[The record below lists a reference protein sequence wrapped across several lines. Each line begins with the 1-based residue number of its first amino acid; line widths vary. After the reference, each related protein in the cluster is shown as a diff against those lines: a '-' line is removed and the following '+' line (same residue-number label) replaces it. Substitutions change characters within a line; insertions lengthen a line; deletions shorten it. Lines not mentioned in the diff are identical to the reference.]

1 MPIVPCMGS
10 IGCADDIEDTGV
22 VEWHDRDLLAAMAGS
37 ESPDVLVVVDPDGV
51 MRYISDAAQRM
62 LGHEPEASTG
72 SPIWEFVHPD
82 DMITAGGAMQEASR
96 TEGYHVPF
104 VLRVRHADGGWV
116 RCEVN
121 GVTLDGPGGTW
132 VVLALRAEAD
142 RDETMDRRVRIE
154 HLIRLVSLEC
164 SAVRWNDVDGLVER
178 FLQDLS
184 TIVGAESAELA
195 WQESDE
201 PLRVGARWPVVRT
214 GPVAMQGG
222 SEFTPLWPFEESS
235 AELLH
240 FSADLPSLEQSE
252 VRDRFVRLRTQ
263 AVVEV
268 PLSPRRPWAVLRL
281 AFGPCWNR
289 WDDANVDL
297 VVVLASTLMAT
308 LRRCLAEAHLHQQAR
323 TDPLTGLMNRA
334 ELYRRFEELL
344 RRHDADEA
352 ELGVLYCDLD
362 LFKQVN
368 DRFGHAA
375 GDELLRQV
383 ADELSTN
390 VRDVD
395 LVARFGGDEFVI
407 VCPQLETSETLERI
421 MGRVCN
427 AVRRLAPHGVPIRL
441 SVGAA
446 VARPGLGVDELIRLS
461 DEAMYRAKRGIR
473 VAAPVH

>member
-1 MPIVPCMGS
+1 MTVI
-10 IGCADDIEDTGV
+10 
-22 VEWHDRDLLAAMAGS
+22 
-37 ESPDVLVVVDPDGV
+37 VDPEGII
-51 MRYISDAAQRM
+51 RFASDAVERV
-62 LGHEPEASTG
+62 LGLDPPAHVGQAM
-72 SPIWEFVHPD
+72 WDFVHPD
-82 DMITAGGAMQEASR
+82 DLVTAAGARQEASR
-96 TEGYHVPF
+96 TEGYHVPAVF
-104 VLRVRHADGGWV
+104 RVQSHDGGWV
-116 RCEVN
+116 ACEVN
-121 GVTLDGPGGTW
+121 GVTLDGPGGVW
-132 VVLALRAEAD
+132 AVVSLRPQAD
-142 RDETMDRRVRIE
+142 RDQTMERRVRIE
-154 HLIRLVSLEC
+154 QLIRLASLEC
-164 SAVRWNDVDGLVER
+164 SAVRWNDVEPLVER
-178 FLQDLS
+178 FLQDLA
-184 TIVGAESAELA
+184 TVVGAESVELA

-201 PLRVGARWPVVRT
+201 PLTVGARWPVVRT
-214 GPVAMQGG
+214 GSVVMQG
-222 SEFTPLWPFEESS
+222 SDEFTPLWPFEECST
-235 AELLH
+235 ALLH
-240 FSADLPSLEQSE
+240 FSADLPDLAPSA

-268 PLSPRRPWAVLRL
+268 PLTPRRPWAVLRL
-281 AFGPCWNR
+281 AFGATWHR

-308 LRRCLAEAHLHQQAR
+308 LRRCRAEAHLHQQAR

-334 ELYRRFEELL
+334 ELYRRFAALL
-344 RRHDADEA
+344 VRHEGSTVEGSAADRSAVEGTAVEGTGA

-383 ADELSTN
+383 ADELRAN

-407 VCPQLETSETLERI
+407 VCPQLESSETLERI

-446 VARPGLGVDELIRLS
+446 MAQPGLGVDELIRLS
-461 DEAMYRAKRGIR
+461 DEAMYRAKRGVR
-473 VAAPVH
+473 VAGAAR